1 MHEYTNTTNIIQTVL
16 KDNYLKATN
25 YYKYATH
32 QANKKALG
40 PKIKLSV
47 VQNNSFLFWHFLSFF
62 SGTNSHWSLLKSAH
76 LKLSEGEKIIFA
88 FNNVNIYP
96 EVKALC
102 GIP

>member
-47 VQNNSFLFWHFLSFF
+47 VQNNSFLFLTLSQFF
-62 SGTNSHWSLLKSAH
+62 FGNQLPL
-76 LKLSEGEKIIFA
+76 IFA
-88 FNNVNIYP
+88 
-96 EVKALC
+96 EKCSSQAL
-102 GIP
+102 